1 MGTGDFQRPGDELS
15 AAQARIEWLKCSRSP
30 AYFIHQYC
38 FIYNATE
45 REWIPFRLWPAQVS
59 TLRTILHS
67 RLLLVLKARQL
78 GLSWLVLCFALWEM
92 LFRPEAAVL
101 LFSRRDEEATELL
114 ARLEGIYERLPSWA
128 RARSILKGNTHEWQ
142 LSNGSSAKAFP
153 TTGGRSYTGSLVIV
167 DEADFVP
174 DLDGLLEAV
183 KPTIDAGGRMIMVTT
198 VDKDQPGSA
207 FKEMYRG
214 ARKGLTEWTPIF
226 LPWHARPGR
235 TAEWYE
241 RQKADVLARSGSLD
255 SLYQE
260 YPATETEAL
269 QPRSLDKRILS
280 AWIEQ
285 CYVEV
290 EPLQDPAA
298 PAIPGLTLYRKPVQG
313 RAYVIGLDPAEGNP
327 TSDDSAMTVLDVL
340 SGEEVAVL
348 VGKFQPSVFA
358 GYADVIGRYYNDAA
372 LMVERNNHGHAVL
385 LWLEAY
391 SELRRL
397 KGPDDK
403 PGWLSNALG
412 KTLLYNEMADCFR
425 DKATTLHSFETY
437 TQLASIEGATLRA
450 PEGFHDDR
458 ADSYALANVGR
469 SATIDQKPQG
479 SSQVVS
485 RQQIQGLLG

>member
-1 MGTGDFQRPGDELS
+1 MGTGDVRQPGGELS
-15 AAQARIEWLKCSRSP
+15 EAQARVEWLKCSRSP
-30 AYFIHQYC
+30 TYFIHQYC
-38 FIYNATE
+38 YIYNATE
-45 REWIPFRLWPAQVS
+45 REWIPFHLWPAQVS
-59 TLRTILHS
+59 TLRTILDS

-92 LFRPEAAVL
+92 LFRPAAAVL
-101 LFSRRDEEATELL
+101 LFSKRDEEAIDLL
-114 ARLEGIYERLPSWA
+114 DRLKGIYQRLPTWLQ
-128 RARSILKGNTHEWQ
+128 ARSVVEDNSHEWQ
-142 LSNGSSAKAFP
+142 LSTGSSAKAFP

-183 KPTIDAGGRMIMVTT
+183 KPTVDAGGQMIMVTT

-207 FKEMYRG
+207 FKGMYRG
-214 ARKGLTEWTPIF
+214 AKKGLTEWMPVF

-235 TAEWYE
+235 DATWYE
-241 RQKADVLARSGSLD
+241 RQKADVLARSGALD

-260 YPATETEAL
+260 YPATDTEAL

-280 AWIEQ
+280 EWIER
-285 CYVEV
+285 CYVEAD
-290 EPLQDPAA
+290 PIQDLRA
-298 PAIPGLTLYRKPVQG
+298 PAIPNLMLYQRRTPG

-327 TSDDSAMTVLDVL
+327 TSDDSALTVLDVL
-340 SGEEVAVL
+340 TGEEVAVL
-348 VGKFQPSVFA
+348 SGKFQPSVFA
-358 GYADVIGRYYNDAA
+358 AYADAVGCYYNDAA

-385 LWLEAY
+385 LWLEEHSA
-391 SELRRL
+391 LRRL
-397 KGPDDK
+397 KGSDEK

-425 DKATTLHSFETY
+425 DKDTTLHSFSTY
-437 TQLASIEGATLRA
+437 TQLASIEGSTLRA
-450 PEGFHDDR
+450 PEGFHDDL

-469 SATIDQKPQG
+469 SAALQQKPQG

-485 RQQIQGLLG
+485 RQQIQGMLG